1 MQAKKKPRTDPSG
14 EGGMMP
20 LTGHLKELRNRI
32 IVCIVVLLSVCVIAL
47 IFAQPIINALLAKG
61 TQFGYEFVILAPQE
75 LMMQQF
81 KISLLAGACVTVP
94 VVLYELWAFMRPGL
108 KEKESRYFLF
118 GIVFGLICFVIGVL
132 FAFEV
137 TWPAMLYFFDS
148 LITDNIT
155 NSVSVQYY
163 IDFAL
168 LVFVI
173 FGCVFEMPMLAMLL
187 SQLGI
192 LTPQLMKKIRG
203 GAIVA
208 IFLIAAF
215 ITPTD
220 IFSQL
225 IVAVPM
231 CVLYEVSIFLC
242 SIFYRNKKKKE
253 TEGVDGGAD
262 EDDEDKTGESADK

>member
-1 MQAKKKPRTDPSG
+1 MQGKKKTRTDPSG

-32 IVCIVVLLSVCVIAL
+32 IVCLAVFLVVCLAAL
-47 IFAQPIINALLAKG
+47 AFAQPLIDALLIKG
-61 TQFGYEFVILAPQE
+61 SQFGYEFVILAPQE
-75 LMMQQF
+75 LMLQQF
-81 KISLLAGACVTVP
+81 KVSLLAGACVAVP

-108 KEKESRYFLF
+108 KERESRYFLF
-118 GIVFGLICFVIGVL
+118 GIVFGLVCFILGVL
-132 FAFEV
+132 FAYEV

-148 LITDNIT
+148 LVTDNIT
-155 NSVSVQYY
+155 NAVSVQYY

-173 FGCVFEMPMLAMLL
+173 FGCVFEMPMLAMML

-225 IVAVPM
+225 IVAIPM
-231 CVLYEVSIFLC
+231 CVLYEVSILLC
-242 SIFYRNKKKKE
+242 SFFYGKRRQKE
-253 TEGVDGGAD
+253 KQEEEEEG
-262 EDDEDKTGESADK
+262 GEE